1 LTVNVMCCDCDGRR
15 LCDACK
21 AASRALAAAGVRVEH
36 STRYAAM
43 RAAVSGT
50 YGFEACI
57 VPIADG
63 EKAVLDAALALFADK
78 RLAVV
83 LDDAENA
90 ADLPPDVARL
100 PRRRYAAG
108 DFDVSW
114 LRGPLESG
122 GPAETATHVTGGADI
137 LLVDRAAATRRLKR
151 VADRSRVTLANAEM
165 AAPPPL
171 DLLAAL
177 EDEIAWAQA
186 SDGAFALVLVHVPG
200 IGQPNV
206 EQASQVI
213 SRAVRSIDVLAAR
226 GEDFLVVLQDS
237 DAAGAARAADRIAA
251 ALESSTLRAA
261 IKPRRTRGFGAW
273 SVGTA
278 AFPADG
284 ATRDVL
290 LARATAT
297 LTPVIGR
304 DRP

>member
-50 YGFEACI
+50 YGFDACI

-78 RLAVV
+78 RLAFV

-90 ADLPPDVARL
+90 PDLPASVARL
-100 PRRRYAAG
+100 PRPRYAAG

-114 LRGPLESG
+114 LQGRIEARES
-122 GPAETATHVTGGADI
+122 ALTTTQATGAAD
-137 LLVDRAAATRRLKR
+137 LLIDRAAATRRLKR
-151 VADRSRVTLANAEM
+151 VADRSRDALANAGL

-171 DLLAAL
+171 DLLAVL

-186 SDGAFALVLVHVPG
+186 SGGSFALVLAHVPG
-200 IGQPNV
+200 VGPMNV
-206 EQASQVI
+206 ERASQVI
-213 SRAVRSIDVLAAR
+213 AGAVRSIDVLAAR

-237 DAAGAARAADRIAA
+237 DAAGAAGAAERIAA
-251 ALESSTLRAA
+251 ALEASTLRTA

-273 SVGTA
+273 SVGAA

-297 LTPVIGR
+297 LKPVIGR